1 MKLIGRDKIDAAV
14 RAFPNGSAAF
24 SRWVDEVKASEWGRP
39 ADIKEKF
46 RSADF
51 IGGDQVVFNVG
62 GDKYRIIAQIDF
74 RQALVRVL
82 EAMNHEQYN
91 AWNKAN
97 RKRKK

>member
-24 SRWVDEVKASEWGRP
+24 SRWVKEVEASSWGGL
-39 ADIKEKF
+39 ADVKNMF
-46 RSADF
+46 PHADN
-51 IGGDQVVFNVG
+51 IGDGRVIFDVG
-62 GDKYRIIAQIDF
+62 GVRYRIVAQIDF
-74 RQALVRVL
+74 TQKLVRVL